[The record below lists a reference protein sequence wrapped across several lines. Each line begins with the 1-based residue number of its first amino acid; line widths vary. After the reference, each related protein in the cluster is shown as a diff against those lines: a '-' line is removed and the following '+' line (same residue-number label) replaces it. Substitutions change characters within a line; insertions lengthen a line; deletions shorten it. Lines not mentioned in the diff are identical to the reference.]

1 MSSSLRRGALAAAA
15 IAFSIA
21 SLAACGAGHNAQ
33 TLEIKPDNAA
43 TTVGDIQIQ
52 NAIVITQPD
61 PESTGPAAVSATL
74 FNNGRTDQTLES
86 VTVDG
91 AGKSVELKP
100 AKGEKGGG
108 DGLVVPAGGSLILGG
123 EGNASAVL
131 TDSREALRDGDA
143 QKVTFAL
150 SKTGDVSLEAFV
162 VPAESYFSKWG
173 PSDVPA
179 APGASA
185 QPSQETSGEPAD
197 GETPG
202 APSGDASAPGT
213 DGATGTETGAEAGT
227 ETGSATDSAP
237 QDAQDAPDAVDSQE
251 GTAGH

>member
-33 TLEIKPDNAA
+33 TLEIKPDNAE

-61 PESTGPAAVSATL
+61 LESTGPAVVSATL
-74 FNNGRTDQTLES
+74 FNNGRSDQKLES
-86 VTVDG
+86 ITVAG
-91 AGKSVELKP
+91 TGKSAELKP
-100 AKGEKGGG
+100 AEGEKGGNG
-108 DGLVVPAGGSLILGG
+108 GLTVPAGGSLILGG

-131 TDSREALRDGDA
+131 PSSREAIQDGNA
-143 QKVTFAL
+143 QEITFTF
-150 SKTGDVSLEAFV
+150 SKTGEVSLRAFV
-162 VPAESYFSKWG
+162 VPAERYFSEWG

-185 QPSQETSGEPAD
+185 KPSQEASGEPSDGQTSGAPAD
-197 GETPG
+197 GTTDPATGESAG
-202 APSGDASAPGT
+202 AGDGTEGGTGAGTATDGTSQGTGT
-213 DGATGTETGAEAGT
+213 D
-227 ETGSATDSAP
+227 
-237 QDAQDAPDAVDSQE
+237 
-251 GTAGH
+251 AGH

>member
-1 MSSSLRRGALAAAA
+1 VSSSLRRGALAAAA

-61 PESTGPAAVSATL
+61 LESTGPAVVSGTL
-74 FNNGRTDQTLES
+74 FNNGRSDQKLES
-86 VTVDG
+86 ITVAG
-91 AGKSVELKP
+91 TGKSAELKP
-100 AKGEKGGG
+100 AEGEKGGNG
-108 DGLVVPAGGSLILGG
+108 GLTVPAGGSLILGG

-131 TDSREALRDGDA
+131 PSSREAIQDGNA
-143 QKVTFAL
+143 QEITFTF
-150 SKTGDVSLEAFV
+150 SKTGEVSLRAFV
-162 VPAESYFSKWG
+162 VPAERYFSEWG

-185 QPSQETSGEPAD
+185 KPSQETSGEPSD
-197 GETPG
+197 GQTSG
-202 APSGDASAPGT
+202 APT
-213 DGATGTETGAEAGT
+213 DGTTDPATGESADAGEGTEAGT
-227 ETGSATDSAP
+227 GAGTATDGT
-237 QDAQDAPDAVDSQE
+237 SQ
-251 GTAGH
+251 GTGTDAGH